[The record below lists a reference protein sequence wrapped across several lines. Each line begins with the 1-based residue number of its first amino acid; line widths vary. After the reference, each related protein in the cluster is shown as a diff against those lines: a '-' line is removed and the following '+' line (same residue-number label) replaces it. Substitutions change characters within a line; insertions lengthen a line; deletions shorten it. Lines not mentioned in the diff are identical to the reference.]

1 MRPAALLIV
10 AGCACGS
17 SHPPP
22 SAGIAGLV
30 SVSKAAPWPAT
41 CGEAPGRSTV
51 TLNSEV
57 EPSVAVDPLD
67 GNHLIGAWQQD
78 RWANGGAKGVVSATS
93 FDGGHTW
100 TTTVAAFSL
109 CSGGPYQRATDPW
122 VSIGPDG
129 AAWQIAYSF
138 DANTADQ
145 AMLVS
150 RSLDR
155 GRSWEQPRALIVDSD
170 PDIVDDKETVT
181 ADPHDARFVYAV
193 WDRLTGT
200 SIQNNPQGTGPTW
213 FSRTTDRGETWEPAR
228 TIYDPGADAQTIGNQ
243 IVVLPDGTLVN
254 LMSVITQNSTSNAIA
269 TLQIIRSGDRGAT
282 WSQPVPIDTQ
292 DFVGAVD
299 PKSGM
304 AIRSGGIVPAI
315 AVDAASGAL
324 YVAWEDAR
332 FSGLQRD
339 GVFISKS
346 IDGGLS
352 WSARAQVN
360 GAPSTQ
366 AFTPALSVAADG
378 RVGVL
383 YTDLREDNP
392 NDKDHLMATEWLA
405 VSPGGTG
412 PWTESRV
419 GAPWNLRG
427 APVVGGP
434 AYFLGDYQALGHAGN
449 AFLPFFAAVGGT
461 GSSDI
466 FFRTAD
472 APASLAPLAAV
483 AGSASPLPR
492 GPRERWRLGRM
503 FK

>member
-1 MRPAALLIV
+1 MRRAASLLL
-10 AGCACGS
+10 ACCACGS
-17 SHPPP
+17 SHATPP
-22 SAGIAGLV
+22 GIAGLITV
-30 SVSKAAPWPAT
+30 STAAPWPAT
-41 CGEAPGRSTV
+41 CGEQPGRGSAFTRD
-51 TLNSEV
+51 SEV
-57 EPSVAVDPLD
+57 EPSIAIDPLD
-67 GNHLIGAWQQD
+67 ANHLIGAWQQD
-78 RWANGGAKGVVSATS
+78 RWSNGGARGVVSATT

-100 TTTVAAFSL
+100 TRSIAAFTL

-122 VSIGPDG
+122 VTIGPDG

-138 DANTADQ
+138 NSSTADQ

-155 GRSWEQPRALIVDSD
+155 GRTWEQPRALIVDSD
-170 PDIVDDKETVT
+170 PDVVDDKETLT

-200 SIQNNPQGTGPTW
+200 SIANNPQGTGPVW
-213 FSRTTDRGETWEPAR
+213 FARTTDRGETWEAAR
-228 TIYDPGADAQTIGNQ
+228 PIYDPGADAQTIGNQ

-254 LMSVITQNSTSNAIA
+254 LMSVITQNSTPLPVA
-269 TLQIIRSGDRGAT
+269 TLRVVRSADRGVT
-282 WSQPVPIDTQ
+282 WSQPVSIDTQ
-292 DFVGAVD
+292 EFVGAVD
-299 PKSGM
+299 PKSGV

-324 YVAWEDAR
+324 YVAWEDSR
-332 FSGLQRD
+332 FSGHQRD
-339 GVFISKS
+339 GVFISRS
-346 IDGGLS
+346 SDGGLT

-360 GAPSTQ
+360 GAPATQ

-383 YTDLREDNP
+383 YTDLRDDDPANR
-392 NDKDHLMATEWLA
+392 DQLLATEWLA
-405 VSPGGTG
+405 VSAGGSA

-434 AYFLGDYQALGHAGN
+434 AYFLGDYQGLTHAGN
-449 AFLPFFAAVGGT
+449 VFLPFFSAVPGAGP
-461 GSSDI
+461 SDI
-466 FFRTAD
+466 FFRAAD
-472 APASLAPLAAV
+472 APASAAPLAAS
-483 AGSASPLPR
+483 AGSASALLRP
-492 GPRERWRLGRM
+492 GRERWRFGRL

>member
-1 MRPAALLIV
+1 MRRAAWLML
-10 AGCACGS
+10 ACCACGS
-17 SHPPP
+17 DAPAVP
-22 SAGIAGLV
+22 GIAGLV
-30 SVSKAAPWPAT
+30 AVSGTAPWRGT
-41 CGEAPGRSTV
+41 CGEAPGQSTV

-57 EPSVAVDPLD
+57 EPSLAVDPSD

-78 RWANGGAKGVVSATS
+78 RWVNGGAKGVVSATS

-100 TTTVAAFSL
+100 TTSIAAFAL
-109 CSGGPYQRATDPW
+109 CSGGIYQRATDPW

-138 DANTADQ
+138 NANTPDQ

-155 GRSWEQPRALIVDSD
+155 GRTWEQPKPLILDSD
-170 PDIVDDKETVT
+170 PDVVDDKETVT

-200 SIQNNPQGTGPTW
+200 SIANNPQGTGPVW
-213 FSRTTDRGETWEPAR
+213 FARTADRGETWEPAR
-228 TIYDPGADAQTIGNQ
+228 AIFDPGADAQTIGNQ

-254 LMSVITQNSTSNAIA
+254 LMSVITQNSTSNAVA
-269 TLQIIRSGDRGAT
+269 TLEIIRSGDRGLT
-282 WSQPVPIDTQ
+282 WSQPVAIDTQ
-292 DFVGAVD
+292 EFVGAVD
-299 PKSGM
+299 PKSGV
-304 AIRSGGIVPAI
+304 AIRSGGIVPAV
-315 AVDAASGAL
+315 AVDAASGGL

-332 FSGLQRD
+332 FSGFQRD
-339 GVFISKS
+339 GVFVSRS
-346 IDGGLS
+346 LDGGLT
-352 WSARAQVN
+352 WSPRAQVN
-360 GAPSTQ
+360 GAPAAQ

-378 RVGVL
+378 RLGVL
-383 YTDLREDNP
+383 YTDLRNDDP
-392 NDKDHLMATEWLA
+392 NDKDHLLATEWLA
-405 VSPGGTG
+405 VSPGGSG

-427 APVVGGP
+427 APMVGGP

-449 AFLPFFAAVGGT
+449 SFLPFFSAVGGT

-466 FFRTAD
+466 FFRAAD
-472 APASLAPLAAV
+472 APASFAPAAPVV
-483 AGSASPLPR
+483 ANAAPLPR
-492 GPRERWRLGRM
+492 LVRERWLLRRM